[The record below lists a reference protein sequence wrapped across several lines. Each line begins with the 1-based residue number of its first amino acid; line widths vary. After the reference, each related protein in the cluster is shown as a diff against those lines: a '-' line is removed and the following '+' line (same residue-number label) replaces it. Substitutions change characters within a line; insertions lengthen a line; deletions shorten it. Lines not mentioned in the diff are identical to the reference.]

1 MMSQKKIHVLMVC
14 MGNIC
19 RSPLAHGLF
28 EALVEREGLTDLIIV
43 DSAGT
48 HAYHVGE
55 PPDPRSQQTAV
66 RHGVDLSRQRARR
79 VSRDDFDQFDYILA
93 MDQDNYQNLMAS
105 APNEHQHKVQLFL
118 EFAPQRRE
126 REVPDPYYG
135 GPDGFEHV
143 YELVEAAALGLLADI
158 RGRHGL

>member
-1 MMSQKKIHVLMVC
+1 MGDKKIHVLMVC

-28 EALVEREGLTDLIIV
+28 EALVAQEGLADVIIV

-55 PPDPRSQQTAV
+55 SPDPRSQQTAQ
-66 RHGVDLSRQRARR
+66 RHGIDLSQQRARR
-79 VSRDDFDQFDYILA
+79 VSRDDFEQFDYILA
-93 MDQDNYQNLMAS
+93 MDHDNYHSLMGS
-105 APNEHQHKVQLFL
+105 APDEHQHKVRLFL
-118 EFAPQRRE
+118 EYAPQRRE

-158 RGRHGL
+158 RGKHKV